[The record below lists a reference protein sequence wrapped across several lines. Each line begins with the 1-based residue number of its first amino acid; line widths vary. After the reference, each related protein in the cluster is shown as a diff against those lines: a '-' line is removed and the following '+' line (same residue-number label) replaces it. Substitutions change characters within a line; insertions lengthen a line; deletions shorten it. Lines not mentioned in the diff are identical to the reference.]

1 MDDGVTIGRNNYW
14 QLRKIYDVLKDV
26 RVRHR
31 TVYSM
36 AIKFLFQYIQ
46 NNAFYPYKIIL

>member
-1 MDDGVTIGRNNYW
+1 MDDGVAIGRNSYW
-14 QLRKIYDVLKDV
+14 QLRKIYRVLKDD
-26 RVRHR
+26 RVRHK

-46 NNAFYPYKIIL
+46 NNAFYLYKNIL